1 MGPMMQF
8 YFSESGTIPIK
19 IKISVRRLMY
29 WWHIVNVEKTEL
41 ISRVYSAQKLIS
53 ISGDWVKLLHEDKK
67 QFSINLSDDDMC
79 NISEYK
85 FRNFLKKKAE
95 ELTIQYLSELKR
107 KHSKSEHLDVSD
119 MALSEYLVDV
129 RFNKSERELLFKL
142 RSRTIQVKDNF
153 KNAYINNDMLC
164 VLCKMFRCT
173 QSHILQCPSINS
185 KIIVDKKQTI
195 SEKFIYGSVDE
206 QLVYVKIYEQFWGIR
221 EEMIND
227 QENQ

>member
-1 MGPMMQF
+1 MTVLI
-8 YFSESGTIPIK
+8 SEHFVSLMKK
-19 IKISVRRLMY
+19 IKGR
-29 WWHIVNVEKTEL
+29 
-41 ISRVYSAQKLIS
+41 
-53 ISGDWVKLLHEDKK
+53 
-67 QFSINLSDDDMC
+67 F
-79 NISEYK
+79 
-85 FRNFLKKKAE
+85 F
-95 ELTIQYLSELKR
+95 
-107 KHSKSEHLDVSD
+107 KHV
-119 MALSEYLVDV
+119 
-129 RFNKSERELLFKL
+129 
-142 RSRTIQVKDNF
+142 SRTIQVKDNF